1 MHSPPLSYYENRQL
15 DEDNNK
21 SINQISIII
30 TNPDPTTNTNSNSSF
45 ICKKSVLKKYKYS
58 IITVTI
64 TIIFTI
70 LSIVLISFLIKN
82 NIRPEDNKNKVT
94 MDKIEYGQKN

>member
-1 MHSPPLSYYENRQL
+1 MSNSLPSAPPSYYENRQL
-15 DEDNNK
+15 DKDNNK
-21 SINQISIII
+21 ISIII
-30 TNPDPTTNTNSNSSF
+30 TNPDPAKNTNSNSSF

-64 TIIFTI
+64 TIIFTL

-82 NIRPEDNKNKVT
+82 NIRPEDNKNKV
-94 MDKIEYGQKN
+94 K

>member
-1 MHSPPLSYYENRQL
+1 MSNSLPSAPPSYYENRQL
-15 DEDNNK
+15 DKDNNK
-21 SINQISIII
+21 SINQICNEISIII
-30 TNPDPTTNTNSNSSF
+30 TNPDPAKNTNSPNSSF

-64 TIIFTI
+64 TIIFTL

-82 NIRPEDNKNKVT
+82 NIRPEDNKNKV
-94 MDKIEYGQKN
+94 K